1 MIPRLLAAFAFAAVS
16 FHGWSQENPGI
27 VSTADLSDFGSGE
40 PLPRQDRPSRGVIK
54 FTPAQG
60 VFNAMDHWE
69 QYDWKFDAKRWG
81 HYEVHLR
88 YSLKNANMTVQFKHG
103 ENRLKKRLTPSPGT
117 RSTLMGEVF
126 IPEAGPQEIS
136 IYTPQSGQANGFA
149 LDGIEL
155 VPTNEGEP
163 VIKQSDDGVV
173 TLLAKDAT
181 TWSEEMRFEPKPEKN
196 CLGFWKSEDDM
207 AEWEFEVTK
216 PGRYS
221 VTVSHGCGGGNH
233 GSEVEI
239 KVGEQVSRFT
249 VQDTGGF
256 QKWKEVAAGEFEF
269 KETGT
274 YRLLIDPVNKVKGA
288 VFDVQKVVLK
298 PLAGAE

>member
-1 MIPRLLAAFAFAAVS
+1 MTFRLFTALTFAALAAPSWAQEKPALLAEV
-16 FHGWSQENPGI
+16 
-27 VSTADLSDFGSGE
+27 DLSDFGSGE
-40 PLPRQDRPSRGVIK
+40 PLPRKDRPARGVLSFK
-54 FTPAQG
+54 PQQG

-69 QYDWKFDAKRWG
+69 QYDWKLDAKRTG
-81 HYEVHLR
+81 RYEVHLK

-117 RSTLMGEVF
+117 RSTLMGEIF
-126 IPEAGPQEIS
+126 IAEAAPQEIA

-155 VPTNEGEP
+155 VPTHEGEP
-163 VIKQSDDGVV
+163 TLKQAADGSI

-181 TWSEEMRFEPKPEKN
+181 TWSEVMRYEPKPEKN
-196 CLGFWKSEDDM
+196 CLGFWKSEDDL

-216 PGRYS
+216 PGRYV
-221 VTVSHGCGGGNH
+221 VTVNHGCGGGNH
-233 GSEVEI
+233 GSEVEV
-239 KVGEQVSRFT
+239 KVGEQVGRFT

-274 YRLLIDPVNKVKGA
+274 YRLLIDPVNKVKDA
-288 VFDVQKVVLK
+288 VLDVHSVALK
-298 PLAGAE
+298 PAAGAE

>member
-1 MIPRLLAAFAFAAVS
+1 MILRFFTALTLAAITTSA
-16 FHGWSQENPGI
+16 WSQEKPAL
-27 VSTADLSDFGSGE
+27 VEAADLSDFGSGE
-40 PLPRQDRPSRGVIK
+40 PLPRKDRPSRGVLS
-54 FTPAQG
+54 FAPAQG
-60 VFNAMDHWE
+60 MFQAMDHWE

-81 HYEVHLR
+81 HYEVHLK

-103 ENRLKKRLTPSPGT
+103 ETRLKKRLTPSPGT
-117 RSTLMGEVF
+117 RSTLMGEMF
-126 IPEAGPQEIS
+126 IADAGEQVIS

-155 VPTNEGEP
+155 VPTSEGEHT
-163 VIKQSDDGVV
+163 VKQAADGSVV
-173 TLLAKDAT
+173 LPAKDAT
-181 TWSEEMRFEPKPEKN
+181 TWSEMMRYEPKPEKN

-216 PGRYS
+216 PGRYA

-239 KVGEQVSRFT
+239 KVGDQVGRFT

-269 KETGT
+269 KEPGT
-274 YRLLIDPVNKVKGA
+274 YRLLVDPVNKAKDA
-288 VFDVQKVVLK
+288 VLDVQSVVLK
-298 PLAGAE
+298 PLGGAE

>member
-1 MIPRLLAAFAFAAVS
+1 MILRLLAQLTFVSLAAS
-16 FHGWSQENPGI
+16 AGAQEKPAL
-27 VSTADLSDFGSGE
+27 VAAADLSDFGSGE
-40 PLPRQDRPSRGVIK
+40 PLPRQDRPSRGVLK
-54 FTPAQG
+54 FAPAQG

-69 QYDWKFDAKRWG
+69 QYDWKFEAKRWG
-81 HYEVHLR
+81 HYEVHMR
-88 YSLKNANMTVQFKHG
+88 YSLKSANMTVQFKHG

-117 RSTLMGEVF
+117 RSTLMGEIF
-126 IPEAGPQEIS
+126 IADAAPQEIS

-163 VIKQSDDGVV
+163 TLKQAEDGSV
-173 TLLAKDAT
+173 TLHAKDAT
-181 TWSEEMRFEPKPEKN
+181 TWSEVMRYEPKPEKN
-196 CLGFWKSEDDM
+196 CLGFWKSEDDL

-216 PGRYS
+216 PGRYA

-233 GSEVEI
+233 GSEVEV
-239 KVGEQVSRFT
+239 KVGDQVGRFT

-256 QKWKEVAAGEFEF
+256 QKWKEVVAGEFEF
-269 KETGT
+269 KEAGT
-274 YRLLIDPVNKVKGA
+274 YRLLIDPVNKVKDA
-288 VFDVQKVVLK
+288 VLDVQKVVLK